1 MLTVYFDSREEQSC
15 WHVRLQN
22 SRPIIQ
28 QAVVYPAENDG
39 QTSISFRLEP
49 NREQAICLAVIEL
62 LFSFFSSYHL
72 ERKVREIIQN
82 RYFFQ
87 DEDEVEHIAEMAML
101 MWEGEVVYHGAN
113 DLPQQLRERVSHLF
127 REIVTEQIPFSF
139 QSLWNFRMRAIQD
152 DFVTLVGIAI
162 DEYKLEQDYQEF
174 IFLLRGLLEVRR
186 PLLEEVHLVYNDE
199 FFFYN
204 QHFQLITKRN
214 LANAI
219 DRKLMAENPMFI
231 DSHTIAPLVSMAP
244 RKIFIYAEDEEIRII
259 RTLKKIFEERII
271 IAHPNSFAER
281 VKEAGE
287 MR

>member
-1 MLTVYFDSREEQSC
+1 MLTVYFDSREEQAC
-15 WHVRLQN
+15 WQMRLQN

-28 QAVVYPAENDG
+28 QAVCPAENDE
-39 QTSISFRLEP
+39 QAFISFRLEP
-49 NREQAICLAVIEL
+49 NQDQAVCLALIEF

-72 ERKVREIIQN
+72 ERKIREVIEE

-113 DLPQQLRERVSHLF
+113 NLPKKVRQRILGLFQDIVS
-127 REIVTEQIPFSF
+127 EQVPFSY
-139 QSLWNFRMRAIQD
+139 QSLWNFRMRSIQD
-152 DFVTLVGIAI
+152 DLVALVGIAI

-174 IFLLRGLLEVRR
+174 IYLIRGLLEVRR

-204 QHFQLITKRN
+204 QHFQLISKRN
-214 LANAI
+214 LANTI
-219 DRKLMAENPMFI
+219 DRKLMAENPMFV
-231 DSHTIAPLVSMAP
+231 DSNTIAPLVSMAP

-259 RTLKKIFEERII
+259 RTLQKIFEERII
-271 IAHPNSFAER
+271 IAHPRSFAER
-281 VKEAGE
+281 VREAGDT
-287 MR
+287 R

>member
-1 MLTVYFDSREEQSC
+1 MLTVYFDSREEQAC

-28 QAVVYPAENDG
+28 QAVYLAENDG

-49 NREQAICLAVIEL
+49 NREQAICLAVIEF

-72 ERKVREIIQN
+72 EKRIREIIQN
-82 RYFFQ
+82 RYFYQ
-87 DEDEVEHIAEMAML
+87 DEDEVEHIAEMALL

-113 DLPQQLRERVSHLF
+113 NLPEKLRERVSHLF
-127 REIVTEQIPFSF
+127 REIVSEQVPFSF

-152 DFVTLVGIAI
+152 DFVSLVGIAI

-186 PLLEEVHLVYNDE
+186 PLLEEVHLVYDDE

-204 QHFQLITKRN
+204 QHLQLISKRN

-231 DSHTIAPLVSMAP
+231 DSNTIAPLVSMAP

-271 IAHPNSFAER
+271 IAHPSCFAER
-281 VKEAGE
+281 MKEAGE
-287 MR
+287 RR

>member
-1 MLTVYFDSREEQSC
+1 MLTVHFDSREEKAC

-22 SRPIIQ
+22 SRPVIQ
-28 QAVVYPAENDG
+28 QAVYPAGNDG
-39 QTSISFRLEP
+39 QKSISFRLEP
-49 NREQAICLAVIEL
+49 NRDQAACLALIEFF
-62 LFSFFSSYHL
+62 FSFFSSYHL
-72 ERKVREIIQN
+72 EKRIREIIQN

-113 DLPQQLRERVSHLF
+113 DLPEKLRKRVFSVF
-127 REIVTEQIPFSF
+127 GEIVSEQVPFSF
-139 QSLWNFRMRAIQD
+139 QSLWHFRMRAIQE
-152 DFVTLVGIAI
+152 DFVALVGIAI

-204 QHFQLITKRN
+204 QQFQLITKRN

-244 RKIFIYAEDEEIRII
+244 RKIFIYAEDDEIRII

-271 IAHPNSFAER
+271 ISHPRSFTER
-281 VKEAGE
+281 LKEAGE
-287 MR
+287 TR